1 MSGIVPNTTQTPN
14 LYYDKLLH
22 FLDLGELKTL
32 LYAVRRT
39 MGFHKQSDRIS
50 ISQFMGGNGYIG
62 KDGQLVEHG
71 TGLGKAAQ
79 IKSCKSLV
87 DFGILVEVD
96 GNDPDEN
103 EGKEWALQLDESKI
117 DFDALWQR
125 QGEREEAAKERTKKA
140 TAARAATAATGTLNV
155 PAKTAENLH
164 GASTFNDTP
173 PCDPERTSESA
184 GEGYVQR
191 THRKKGRNK
200 ERNTDHV
207 REENGGDKNIELT
220 WGLLMETCTQDKEQ
234 AAAIWQLQ
242 EAFCES
248 SGIVRPDIDTELGR
262 KELKNDWWPVL
273 LVVLN
278 AAGGDLEAAKAVV
291 KTAVTDMLAWKA
303 SAVSGPWSIRKKISG
318 VINAQRRAATAP
330 AAAQQN
336 ATYQHLNA
344 VPVGK
349 LLGM

>member
-1 MSGIVPNTTQTPN
+1 MSIIPNTTQTPN
-14 LYYDKLLH
+14 LYFDRIMYLL
-22 FLDLGELKTL
+22 DEGELKTL

-50 ISQFMGGNGYIG
+50 TSQFMTGNGRLG
-62 KDGQLVEHG
+62 KDGEPVECG
-71 TGLGKAAQ
+71 TGLTKTTQ
-79 IKSCKSLV
+79 IKCCQSLV
-87 DFGILVEVD
+87 DFGILVEVAP
-96 GNDPDEN
+96 NDPNKN
-103 EGKEWALQLDESKI
+103 EGKEWALQLDADLI
-117 DFDALWQR
+117 DFTALLAR
-125 QGEREEAAKERTKKA
+125 QGDRESAAKKRTHK
-140 TAARAATAATGTLNV
+140 ARAAAAEKFEAGLSNRPANDENTGLLDRPEGGLSNR
-155 PAKTAENLH
+155 
-164 GASTFNDTP
+164 P
-173 PCDPERTSESA
+173 PLSRVGGSI
-184 GEGYVQR
+184 QQ
-191 THRKKGRNK
+191 THRKKERNK

-207 REENGGDKNIELT
+207 REENGGDETLELT

-278 AAGGDLEAAKAVV
+278 AAGGDLEAAKAGV

-330 AAAQQN
+330 AAQTQN
-336 ATYQHLNA
+336 VTYQHLNA